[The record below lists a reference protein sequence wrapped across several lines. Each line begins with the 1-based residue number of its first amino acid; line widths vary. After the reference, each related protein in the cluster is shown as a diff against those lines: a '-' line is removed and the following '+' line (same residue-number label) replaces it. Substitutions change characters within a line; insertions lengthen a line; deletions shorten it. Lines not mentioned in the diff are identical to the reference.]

1 MNPKMA
7 SFSGNLF
14 VVIFSYFLHDFWR
27 RQRNFFV
34 GPTDPNFRQIKI
46 VHLTFLNQEVQR
58 CGRFILPT
66 DRPK

>member
-46 VHLTFLNQEVQR
+46 VHLTFLNQGV
-58 CGRFILPT
+58 
-66 DRPK
+66 